1 MGHPAVLLGVAISL
15 LAVATASSAVLSTAG
30 HLVDPQDIKKTIKQV
45 NCLIHHDVCSSFLLL
60 LDLSFYKAYMEVF
73 FFLLLLDLSLKRA
86 RGMCAGQRRCHR
98 LCRYQQAA
106 KLEGSFVQGSQNP
119 GSLARI
125 TSDRDDD
132 RRWSSYN

>member
-1 MGHPAVLLGVAISL
+1 MGHPAVLLGVAISV

-45 NCLIHHDVCSSFLLL
+45 NCLIHHDVVVVAFC
-60 LDLSFYKAYMEVF
+60 SFYKAYMEVF
-73 FFLLLLDLSLKRA
+73 FLLSLLDLSLKRA

-106 KLEGSFVQGSQNP
+106 KLEGSFFQGSQNP